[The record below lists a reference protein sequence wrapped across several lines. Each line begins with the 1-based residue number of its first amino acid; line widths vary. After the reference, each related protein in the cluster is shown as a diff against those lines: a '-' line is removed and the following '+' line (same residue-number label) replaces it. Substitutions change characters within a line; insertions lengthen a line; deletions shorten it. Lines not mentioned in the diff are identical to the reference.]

1 MTSGTLCHDSNAS
14 SPFVRSTA
22 SGGTSLSRLADTVLN
37 MLHRDRDRRAL
48 QRLDDR
54 LLHDIGV
61 SRSDVELEANKP
73 FWRG

>member
-1 MTSGTLCHDSNAS
+1 MTTGAVCRDSNAS
-14 SPFVRSTA
+14 SPFARSA
-22 SGGTSLSRLADTVLN
+22 GPGGTSLSRLADTVLN
-37 MLHRDRDRRAL
+37 MLQRDRDRRAL

-61 SRSDVELEANKP
+61 SRGEVEFEANKP